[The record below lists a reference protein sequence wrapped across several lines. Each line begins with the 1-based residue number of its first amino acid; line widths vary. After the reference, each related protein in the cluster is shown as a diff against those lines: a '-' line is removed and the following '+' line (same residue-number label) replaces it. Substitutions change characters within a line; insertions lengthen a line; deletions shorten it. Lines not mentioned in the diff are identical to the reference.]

1 MNANHNRMRPE
12 IGNTNVGRDFYTNG
26 VDAMRTGSKTGE
38 NFYVFFID
46 CSVVYSTTQSL
57 FY

>member
-1 MNANHNRMRPE
+1 MRPE